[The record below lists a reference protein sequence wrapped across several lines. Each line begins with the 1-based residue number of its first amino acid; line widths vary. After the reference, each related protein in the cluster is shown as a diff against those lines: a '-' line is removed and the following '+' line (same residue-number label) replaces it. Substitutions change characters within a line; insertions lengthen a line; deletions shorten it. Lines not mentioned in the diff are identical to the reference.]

1 LLCLAGTGTS
11 GKIDKVPAY
20 THFSDSGMALSSA
33 ATTLLKD
40 RYLLPGET
48 PEALF
53 SRVAG
58 AVDTPLSREFLQDM
72 KKLLFLP
79 NSPTLMNAGTPSGQ
93 LSACFVLPVE
103 DSLQGIFSTLA
114 TMALI
119 HQSGGGTGFSFSR
132 LRPAGDTVS
141 TSSGVASGPLPFIRV
156 FDEAT
161 NAVKQG
167 GKRRGA
173 NMAVLAS
180 SHPDIFSF
188 INAKNHGGLA
198 NFNLSVGFDAHF
210 FHCLERGKSYDLVSP
225 RDGSVWAATGARELW
240 RTLGEAAWQTGDPGV
255 LFLDTING
263 KNTVPGLGA
272 IEATNPC
279 GEQPLLPFESCN
291 LGSINL
297 SRCIRKGEPDEEM
310 VGAVTDRGVRFL
322 DAVIDVNRFP
332 VPAIRTTTLL
342 TRKIGLGV
350 MGLADALILMETPYE
365 SDEAVRFAGR
375 MMALI
380 DGRARETSRQLGEE
394 KGSFPAI
401 DRSIFSGPMR
411 NATVTTV
418 APTGSIHLIAGTSS
432 GIEPLFSLATTR
444 RIGNRV
450 VTLVHPL
457 LKKYLKTLSTGRD
470 ILAQVRR
477 TGTLASAPVP
487 DEVKKVYRTATEI
500 APEHHIRMQAAVQ
513 NHVDNAVSKTVN
525 LPEDTGADEICR
537 LFLLARSL
545 GCKGVTIYRYNS
557 KKDQVLSRGCEM
569 CRVDT

>member
-1 LLCLAGTGTS
+1 MLQENARGNAGTCPGTGTS
-11 GKIDKVPAY
+11 GKVNKVPAY
-20 THFSDSGMALSSA
+20 THFSDSGMILSPA
-33 ATTLLKD
+33 ATALLKD
-40 RYLLPGET
+40 RYLQPGENA
-48 PEALF
+48 EALF

-58 AVDTPLSREFLQDM
+58 AVNTPLSGAFKKDM
-72 KKLLFLP
+72 NGLLFLP

-103 DSLQGIFSTLA
+103 DSLQGIFSTLSA
-114 TMALI
+114 MALI
-119 HQSGGGTGFSFSR
+119 HQSGGGTGFAFSR

-141 TSSGVASGPLPFIRV
+141 ASSGVASGPLPFIRV

-180 SHPDIFSF
+180 THPDIFDF
-188 INAKNHGGLA
+188 ISAKNQGGLA

-210 FHCLERGKSYDLVSP
+210 FDCLRNGRSYDLINP
-225 RDGSVWAATGARELW
+225 RDGSVWAGTGARELW
-240 RTLGEAAWQTGDPGV
+240 YTLGRAAWQTGDPGV
-255 LFLDTING
+255 LFLDAINE
-263 KNTVPGLGA
+263 KNTVPGLGT
-272 IEATNPC
+272 IDATNPC

-297 SRCIRKGEPDEEM
+297 SRCIVKGELDEGM
-310 VGAVTDRGVRFL
+310 VLALTDRGVRFL

-332 VPAIRTTTLL
+332 VPEIRAKTLL
-342 TRKIGLGV
+342 TRKVGLGV
-350 MGLADALILMETPYE
+350 MGLADVFILMEIPYE
-365 SDEAVRFAGR
+365 SAEALRFAAR
-375 MMALI
+375 TMALI
-380 DGRARETSRQLGEE
+380 ARRARETSRQLGEE

-401 DRSIFSGPMR
+401 NQSIWSGAMR

-418 APTGSIHLIAGTSS
+418 APTGSLHLIAGTSS
-432 GIEPLFSLATTR
+432 GIEPVFSLATTR
-444 RIGNRV
+444 RMGKRM

-457 LKKYLKTLSTGRD
+457 LRKYLKTRSSGRD
-470 ILAQVRR
+470 ILAHVRR

-487 DEVKKVYRTATEI
+487 DAVKEIYRTATEI
-500 APEHHIRMQAAVQ
+500 APDHHIRMQATVQ
-513 NHVDNAVSKTVN
+513 EHVDNAVSKTVN

-545 GCKGVTIYRYNS
+545 GCKGVP
-557 KKDQVLSRGCEM
+557 G
-569 CRVDT
+569 

>member
-1 LLCLAGTGTS
+1 
-11 GKIDKVPAY
+11 
-20 THFSDSGMALSSA
+20 MALSPA
-33 ATTLLKD
+33 ATALLKE
-40 RYLLPGET
+40 RYLLAGEDVHS
-48 PEALF
+48 LF
-53 SRVAG
+53 SRVADS
-58 AVDTPLSREFLQDM
+58 VNTPLSRAFRKDM
-72 KKLLFLP
+72 EELLFLP

-103 DSLQGIFSTLA
+103 DSLQGIFSTLSV
-114 TMALI
+114 MALI

-132 LRPAGDTVS
+132 LRPSGDTVS
-141 TSSGVASGPLPFIRV
+141 GSSGVASGPLPFIRV

-180 SHPDIFSF
+180 SHPDIVAF

-198 NFNLSVGFDAHF
+198 NFNLSVGFDRHF
-210 FHCLERGKSYDLVSP
+210 FDCLREGRRYDLINP
-225 RDGSVWAATGARELW
+225 RNGSHRADADAGELW
-240 RTLGEAAWQTGDPGV
+240 LTLGRAAWQTGDPGV
-255 LFLDTING
+255 LFLDTINE

-297 SRCIRKGEPDEEM
+297 SRCIVKGELEEGILQE
-310 VGAVTDRGVRFL
+310 VADRGVRFL
-322 DAVIDVNRFP
+322 DTVIDVNRFP
-332 VPAIRTTTLL
+332 MPVIREKTLL
-342 TRKIGLGV
+342 TRKVGLGV
-350 MGLADALILMETPYE
+350 MGLADALILMEIPYE
-365 SDEAVRFAGR
+365 SAEALRFAAR
-375 MMALI
+375 TMALI
-380 DGRARETSRQLGEE
+380 AARARETSRELGEE

-401 DRSIFSGPMR
+401 DRSIWSGAMR

-418 APTGSIHLIAGTSS
+418 APTGSLHLIAGTSS
-432 GIEPLFSLATTR
+432 GIEPVFALVTTR
-444 RIGNRV
+444 RIGRRRI
-450 VTLVHPL
+450 TLVHPL
-457 LKKYLKTLSTGRD
+457 LKKYLKTRSSGRD
-470 ILAQVRR
+470 ILAHVRR

-487 DEVKKVYRTATEI
+487 DAVKEIYRTATEI
-500 APEHHIRMQAAVQ
+500 APAHHIRMQAAVQ
-513 NHVDNAVSKTVN
+513 DHVDNAVSKTVN
-525 LPEDTGADEICR
+525 LPEDTGPEEICR

-545 GCKGVTIYRYNS
+545 GCKGVTVYRYNS